1 MLMSATTTVRIP
13 TAVVARLRELAD
25 ERQASVGDV
34 VADLVSRFDEER
46 FWSEVNAGYAR
57 LRADPVASA
66 AYDTEVAAW
75 DGTLLDGLDEDDAW
89 GE

>member
-1 MLMSATTTVRIP
+1 MMSASTTVRIP
-13 TAVVARLRELAD
+13 TATAARLKALAE
-25 ERQASVGDV
+25 ERHASVGEV
-34 VADLVSRFDEER
+34 VTDLVSRFDEER

-57 LRADPVASA
+57 LRADPAASA
-66 AYDTEVAAW
+66 AYDAEVAAW